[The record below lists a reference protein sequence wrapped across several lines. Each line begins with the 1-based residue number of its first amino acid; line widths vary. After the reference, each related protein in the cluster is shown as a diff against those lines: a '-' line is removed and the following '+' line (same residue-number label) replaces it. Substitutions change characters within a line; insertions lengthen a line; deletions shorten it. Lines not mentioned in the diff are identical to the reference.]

1 MKVLIIA
8 GEASGDLHGASL
20 IHEMKGLDPS
30 MAVFAVGGE
39 RMAVEGANI
48 IFDCRKL
55 AVMGIVEVLAHAN
68 TILEC
73 FRVVRDFLRA
83 ERPGVV
89 ILIDYPDFN
98 LRVARMAKRMGINV
112 IYYISPQIWAWRKG
126 RVRFISRWVDRMLVI
141 FPFEVPFYEEA
152 GVDVRFVGHPILDS
166 LRPAISQESF
176 KVKFGFRGDERLVAL
191 MPGSRHVE
199 VKRILPVMLEGSQR
213 LMEQHPG
220 NWRFALIIAPTIDR
234 SFIDSLIQKYKDVM
248 PIVAI
253 QGYTY
258 EALKSAEI
266 AFVASGTATLEA
278 AVIGI
283 PMVVLY
289 RLSWPTYWIGRML
302 VRVPAI
308 GLVNIVAG
316 ETIVPELIQGDATGE
331 RLAGTALAII
341 TDHERRRM
349 MVQGLAG
356 VRKNLGE
363 PGAAVRAAR
372 EVIHFLSEQTEDLAS

>member
-8 GEASGDLHGASL
+8 GEASGDLHGAGL
-20 IHEMKGLDPS
+20 IHEMKGLDPG
-30 MAVFAVGGE
+30 MAFFAVGGE
-39 RMAVEGANI
+39 RMAAEGATI
-48 IFDCRKL
+48 LVDCRKL
-55 AVMGIVEVLAHAN
+55 AVMGIVEVLGHAN

-73 FRVVRDFLRA
+73 FRIVRDFLKA
-83 ERPGVV
+83 QRPDAV

-98 LRVARMAKRMGINV
+98 LRVARVAKRMGIKV
-112 IYYISPQIWAWRKG
+112 IYYISPQIWAWRRG

-141 FPFEVPFYEEA
+141 FPFEVAFYKEA
-152 GVDVRFVGHPILDS
+152 GVNVRFVGHPIMDS
-166 LRPAISQESF
+166 LRPRISQESF
-176 KVKFGFRGDERLVAL
+176 KVKFGLRGDERLVAL
-191 MPGSRHVE
+191 MPGSRHGE
-199 VKRILPVMLEGSQR
+199 VKRILPVMLEGSR
-213 LMEQHPG
+213 GLMEQHPE
-220 NWRFALIIAPTIDR
+220 NWRFALIVAPTIDR
-234 SFIDSLIQKYKDVM
+234 ASLEPLIRKYADAV
-248 PIVAI
+248 PIVEI

-278 AVIGI
+278 AVIGV

-331 RLAGTALAII
+331 RLAETALAIM
-341 TDHERRRM
+341 TDHDRRRTI
-349 MVQGLAG
+349 VQGLAR
-356 VRKNLGE
+356 VRRNLGE
-363 PGAAVRAAR
+363 PGAAARAAR
-372 EVIHFLSEQTEDLAS
+372 EVVHFLGGRTEPLAS

>member
-8 GEASGDLHGASL
+8 GEASGDLHGAGL
-20 IHEMKGLDPS
+20 IHEMKMLDPHTTF
-30 MAVFAVGGE
+30 FAIGGE
-39 RMAVEGANI
+39 RMAAEGAHI
-48 IFDCRKL
+48 LFDCRRL
-55 AVMGIVEVLAHAN
+55 AVMGFVEVLGHAN

-73 FRVVRDFLRA
+73 FRVVKDFLKA
-83 ERPGVV
+83 QRPDAV

-98 LRVARMAKRMGINV
+98 LRVARMAKRMGIRV
-112 IYYISPQIWAWRKG
+112 IYYISPQIWAWRRG

-176 KVKFGFRGDERLVAL
+176 KVKFGLRGDERLVAL
-191 MPGSRHVE
+191 MPGSRHGE
-199 VKRILPVMLEGSQR
+199 VKRILPVMLEGSRR
-213 LMEQHPG
+213 LIEHHPG

-234 SFIDSLIQKYKDVM
+234 SSIDPLIQRYEDVIS
-248 PIVAI
+248 IVAI

-258 EALKSAEI
+258 EALRSAEI

-302 VRVPAI
+302 VKVPAI

-331 RLAGTALAII
+331 HLADTALAII
-341 TDHERRRM
+341 TDHERKRLL
-349 MVQGLAG
+349 VQGLAR

-363 PGAAVRAAR
+363 PGAAARAAR
-372 EVIHFLSEQTEDLAS
+372 EVIQFLGNQTKELAS